1 MIQGYVGLNFKKM
14 GSEEFEAFFSEMKA
28 AGIDFYRV
36 DSGDSEYYHCLVQ
49 DPAVIDKM
57 LPKIAGRSAVLQGAW
72 DKHGVPYGKTKDAKT
87 GEITGNAVYSFDKDK
102 HLKHSKKIDPDTGEV
117 TTETEFK
124 PLHQF
129 LGWEAPTEY

>member
-1 MIQGYVGLNFKKM
+1 MIQGYIEINFKKM
-14 GSEEFEAFFSEMKA
+14 EAEEFEEFFAAMKV

-36 DSGDSEYYHCLVQ
+36 DSEYYHCLVQ
-49 DPAVIDKM
+49 DPTVIEQM

-87 GEITGNAVYSFDKDK
+87 GEITGNAVYAFNKDK
-102 HLKHSKKIDPDTGEV
+102 HLKHSKKTDPDTGKV

-129 LGWEAPTEY
+129 LGWELPTEY